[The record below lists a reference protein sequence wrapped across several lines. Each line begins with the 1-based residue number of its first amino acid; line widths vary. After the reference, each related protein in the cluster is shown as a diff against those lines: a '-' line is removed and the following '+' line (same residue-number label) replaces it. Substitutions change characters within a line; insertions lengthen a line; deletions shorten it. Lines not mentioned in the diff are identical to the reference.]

1 MYHEAIIQRVHILQ
15 CDSLW
20 QFMTDSL
27 SKEKL
32 CFGPFDHDKRLIT
45 NGHNSNQIHFYF
57 YFIII
62 QNILKITK
70 QSKSWPGIYDKFMGY
85 INWRIKT
92 SNKFLIF
99 WTFDLLWPVPSTRLR
114 RKQREN
120 DFLKPHGTIRGQ
132 GSSLAVELPTSWC
145 IMSISKFKP
154 NGHDKQVIGRWR
166 FHGIMLWTYYN

>member
-27 SKEKL
+27 SKEKP

-62 QNILKITK
+62 QNILKRTK
-70 QSKSWPGIYDKFMGY
+70 QSKSWPGIYDKFMAY

-92 SNKFLIF
+92 SNKILIF
-99 WTFDLLWPVPSTRLR
+99 WTFDWLLDFQLHDASSPFVSLNPMNTINRLLVG
-114 RKQREN
+114 EA
-120 DFLKPHGTIRGQ
+120 FM
-132 GSSLAVELPTSWC
+132 E
-145 IMSISKFKP
+145 
-154 NGHDKQVIGRWR
+154 
-166 FHGIMLWTYYN
+166 

>member
-32 CFGPFDHDKRLIT
+32 CFGPSDHDKRLIT
-45 NGHNSNQIHFYF
+45 NGHNSNQIHESE
-57 YFIII
+57 
-62 QNILKITK
+62 
-70 QSKSWPGIYDKFMGY
+70 SKENHNNTLTIDHVFM

-99 WTFDLLWPVPSTRLR
+99 WTFDWLRPVPSTRLKK
-114 RKQREN
+114 KQREH
-120 DFLKPHGTIRGQ
+120 DFLKPQ
-132 GSSLAVELPTSWC
+132 GHNLGPREFTSYWISNFMMHQVHSSQWA
-145 IMSISKFKP
+145 
-154 NGHDKQVIGRWR
+154 R
-166 FHGIMLWTYYN
+166 